1 MFNLKP
7 SQEKETQVLSTDII
21 LKEVK
26 RLAAELNVGKPM
38 GPNWVAKF
46 LKQNN
51 LSFKEQPKMKL
62 TDRLKELLLEWYHHQ
77 QDEGLVTSKKMMEAA
92 RQIAKQLQL
101 ETNITKGWIES
112 FRRNKNI
119 RLEDQGWSPDFMIL
133 KFFYVTKAVLLNV
146 RKHFC

>member
-1 MFNLKP
+1 M
-7 SQEKETQVLSTDII
+7 
-21 LKEVK
+21 K

-62 TDRLKELLLEWYHHQ
+62 TDRLKDRLLDWYHHH

-92 RQIAKQLQL
+92 RQIAKELQL

-119 RLEDQGWSPDFMIL
+119 RLEDQGKSQNYTFKIFL
-133 KFFYVTKAVLLNV
+133 F
-146 RKHFC
+146 